1 MPKVVDQK
9 NPIIHKQGKQTV
21 TVYAGFGQYVER
33 PSPLCVG
40 AKAVY
45 NGKNFYVH
53 RNWKY
58 VTCKHCLKLH
68 RTTAST

>member
-1 MPKVVDQK
+1 MPKAIDKKTPV
-9 NPIIHKQGKQTV
+9 IHKQGKQTV
-21 TVYAGFGQYVER
+21 TLYVGFGQYVER

-53 RNWKY
+53 RN
-58 VTCKHCLKLH
+58 
-68 RTTAST
+68 